1 MICKGTPS
9 MQKIKLKSYSS
20 FVLVLLV
27 VSAVAWKTEATKWL
41 VPSNPTVTVT
51 INFETL
57 FASLEERVFEE
68 SKVQAIIEDMNAEIE
83 QRRQEITEY
92 EQEFELYES
101 GSPKWQELLQDQ
113 QLKVLEYQA
122 QVEYSKSR
130 QARELSKGTR
140 RVYMNIRESAS
151 KLAEQ
156 NGWDYVVVNDA
167 AITLPEGDNVDI
179 GLEISSRRILYAN
192 DALDVTD
199 QLISYMNGNFDE
211 MAVR

>member
-1 MICKGTPS
+1 

-92 EQEFELYES
+92 EQEFELYEA

-130 QARELSKGTR
+130 KARELSKGTR
-140 RVYMNIRESAS
+140 RVYMNIRESAA
-151 KLAEQ
+151 KLAGQ

-167 AITLPEGDNVDI
+167 AITLPEADNVDI

-199 QLISYMNGNFDE
+199 LLISYMNGNFDE

>member
-51 INFETL
+51 INFEAL
-57 FASLEERVFEE
+57 FSSLEERVFEE
-68 SKVQAIIEDMNAEIE
+68 SKVQALIEDMNAEIE

-92 EQEFELYES
+92 EQEFELYEA
-101 GSPKWQELLQDQ
+101 GSQKWQELLQGQ

-130 QARELSKGTR
+130 KARELSKGTR
-140 RVYMNIRESAS
+140 KVYMNIRESAA
-151 KLAEQ
+151 KLAGQ

>member
-1 MICKGTPS
+1 M
-9 MQKIKLKSYSS
+9 
-20 FVLVLLV
+20 LVLLV

-92 EQEFELYES
+92 EQEFELYEA

-130 QARELSKGTR
+130 KARELSKGTR
-140 RVYMNIRESAS
+140 RVYMNIRESAA
-151 KLAEQ
+151 KLAGQ
-156 NGWDYVVVNDA
+156 NGWDYAVVNDA
-167 AITLPEGDNVDI
+167 SITLPEADNVDI

-199 QLISYMNGNFDE
+199 LLISYMNGNFDE

>member
-1 MICKGTPS
+1 

-68 SKVQAIIEDMNAEIE
+68 SKVQAIIEDMNAEME

>member
-1 MICKGTPS
+1 

-20 FVLVLLV
+20 FVLALLV

-68 SKVQAIIEDMNAEIE
+68 SKVQAIIEDMNAEME

-140 RVYMNIRESAS
+140 RVYMNIRESAA

>member
-1 MICKGTPS
+1 M
-9 MQKIKLKSYSS
+9 
-20 FVLVLLV
+20 LVLLV

-51 INFETL
+51 INFEKL

-92 EQEFELYES
+92 EQEFELYEA

-130 QARELSKGTR
+130 KARELSKGTR
-140 RVYMNIRESAS
+140 RVYMNIRESAA
-151 KLAEQ
+151 KLAGQ

-167 AITLPEGDNVDI
+167 AITLPEADNVDI

-199 QLISYMNGNFDE
+199 LLISYMNGNFDE

>member
-1 MICKGTPS
+1 

-27 VSAVAWKTEATKWL
+27 VSVVAWKTEATKWL

-92 EQEFELYES
+92 EQEFELYEA

-130 QARELSKGTR
+130 KARELSKGTR
-140 RVYMNIRESAS
+140 RVYMNIRESAA
-151 KLAEQ
+151 KLAGQ

-167 AITLPEGDNVDI
+167 AITLPEADNVDI

-199 QLISYMNGNFDE
+199 LLISYMNGNFDE

>member
-20 FVLVLLV
+20 FVLALLV

-68 SKVQAIIEDMNAEIE
+68 SKVQAIIEDMNAEME

-140 RVYMNIRESAS
+140 RVYMNIRESAA

>member
-1 MICKGTPS
+1 

-51 INFETL
+51 INFELL

-68 SKVQAIIEDMNAEIE
+68 SKVQAIVEDMNAEIE

-92 EQEFELYES
+92 EQEFELYEA
-101 GSPKWQELLQDQ
+101 GSQKWQELLQDQ

-122 QVEYSKSR
+122 QVEYSNSR
-130 QARELSKGTR
+130 KARELSKGTR
-140 RVYMNIRESAS
+140 RVYMNIRESAA

>member
-1 MICKGTPS
+1 
-9 MQKIKLKSYSS
+9 
-20 FVLVLLV
+20 
-27 VSAVAWKTEATKWL
+27 
-41 VPSNPTVTVT
+41 
-51 INFETL
+51 
-57 FASLEERVFEE
+57 
-68 SKVQAIIEDMNAEIE
+68 
-83 QRRQEITEY
+83 
-92 EQEFELYES
+92 
-101 GSPKWQELLQDQ
+101 
-113 QLKVLEYQA
+113 
-122 QVEYSKSR
+122 
-130 QARELSKGTR
+130 
-140 RVYMNIRESAS
+140 MNIRESAA

>member
-1 MICKGTPS
+1 

-20 FVLVLLV
+20 FALILLV

-51 INFETL
+51 INFEAL
-57 FASLEERVFEE
+57 FSSLEERVFEE
-68 SKVQAIIEDMNAEIE
+68 SKVQALIEDMNAEIE

-92 EQEFELYES
+92 EQEFELYEA
-101 GSPKWQELLQDQ
+101 GSQKWQELLQDQ

-130 QARELSKGTR
+130 KARELSKGTR
-140 RVYMNIRESAS
+140 RVYMNIRESAA
-151 KLAEQ
+151 KLAGQ

-167 AITLPEGDNVDI
+167 AITLPEADNVDI

-199 QLISYMNGNFDE
+199 LLISYMNGNFDE

>member
-1 MICKGTPS
+1 

-27 VSAVAWKTEATKWL
+27 MSAVAWKTEATKWL

-51 INFETL
+51 INFEKL

-92 EQEFELYES
+92 EQEFELYEA

-130 QARELSKGTR
+130 KARELSKGTR
-140 RVYMNIRESAS
+140 RVYMNIRESAA
-151 KLAEQ
+151 KLAGQ

-167 AITLPEGDNVDI
+167 AITLPEADNVDI

-199 QLISYMNGNFDE
+199 LLISYMNGNFDE

>member
-1 MICKGTPS
+1 M
-9 MQKIKLKSYSS
+9 
-20 FVLVLLV
+20 LVLLV

-51 INFETL
+51 INFELL

-68 SKVQAIIEDMNAEIE
+68 SKVQAIVEDMNAEIE

-92 EQEFELYES
+92 EQEFELYEA
-101 GSPKWQELLQDQ
+101 GSQKWQELLQDQ

-122 QVEYSKSR
+122 QVEYSNSR
-130 QARELSKGTR
+130 KARELSKGTR
-140 RVYMNIRESAS
+140 RVYMNIRESAA

>member
-1 MICKGTPS
+1 

-68 SKVQAIIEDMNAEIE
+68 SKVQAIIEDMNAEME

-140 RVYMNIRESAS
+140 RVYMNIRESAA

>member
-68 SKVQAIIEDMNAEIE
+68 SKVQAIIEDMNAEME

-140 RVYMNIRESAS
+140 RVYMNIRESAA

>member
-1 MICKGTPS
+1 MICKGTPN

-20 FVLVLLV
+20 FMLVLLA

-68 SKVQAIIEDMNAEIE
+68 SKVQAVIEDMNAEIE

-92 EQEFELYES
+92 EQEFELYEA
-101 GSPKWQELLQDQ
+101 GSQKWQELLQDQ

-130 QARELSKGTR
+130 KARELSKGTR
-140 RVYMNIRESAS
+140 RVYMNIRESAA

>member
-1 MICKGTPS
+1 
-9 MQKIKLKSYSS
+9 
-20 FVLVLLV
+20 
-27 VSAVAWKTEATKWL
+27 
-41 VPSNPTVTVT
+41 
-51 INFETL
+51 
-57 FASLEERVFEE
+57 
-68 SKVQAIIEDMNAEIE
+68 MNAEIE

-92 EQEFELYES
+92 EQEFELYEA
-101 GSPKWQELLQDQ
+101 GSQKWQELLQDQ

-130 QARELSKGTR
+130 KARELSKGTR
-140 RVYMNIRESAS
+140 RVYMNIRESAA

>member
-1 MICKGTPS
+1 

-68 SKVQAIIEDMNAEIE
+68 SKVQPIIEDMNAEIE

-92 EQEFELYES
+92 EQEFELYEA

-130 QARELSKGTR
+130 KARELSKGTR
-140 RVYMNIRESAS
+140 RVYMNIRESAA
-151 KLAEQ
+151 KLAGQ

-167 AITLPEGDNVDI
+167 AITLPEADNVDI

-199 QLISYMNGNFDE
+199 LLISYMNGNFDE

>member
-1 MICKGTPS
+1 

-51 INFETL
+51 INFEAL
-57 FASLEERVFEE
+57 FSSLEERVFEE
-68 SKVQAIIEDMNAEIE
+68 SKVQALIEDMNAEIE

-92 EQEFELYES
+92 EQEFELYEA
-101 GSPKWQELLQDQ
+101 GSQKWQELLQGQ

-130 QARELSKGTR
+130 KARELSKGTR
-140 RVYMNIRESAS
+140 KVYMNIRESAA
-151 KLAEQ
+151 KLAGQ

>member
-20 FVLVLLV
+20 FVLALLV

-68 SKVQAIIEDMNAEIE
+68 SKVQAIIEDMNAEME

>member
-1 MICKGTPS
+1 M
-9 MQKIKLKSYSS
+9 
-20 FVLVLLV
+20 LVLLA

-51 INFETL
+51 INFEAL
-57 FASLEERVFEE
+57 FSSLEERVFEE
-68 SKVQAIIEDMNAEIE
+68 SKVQALIEDMNAEIE

-92 EQEFELYES
+92 EQEFELYEA
-101 GSPKWQELLQDQ
+101 GSQKWQELLQGQ

-130 QARELSKGTR
+130 KARELSKGTR
-140 RVYMNIRESAS
+140 KVYMNIRESAA
-151 KLAEQ
+151 KLAGQ

>member
-1 MICKGTPS
+1 

-20 FVLVLLV
+20 FVLVLLA

-51 INFETL
+51 INFEAL
-57 FASLEERVFEE
+57 FSSLEERVFEE
-68 SKVQAIIEDMNAEIE
+68 SKVQALIEDMNAEIE

-92 EQEFELYES
+92 EQEFELYEA
-101 GSPKWQELLQDQ
+101 GSQKWQELLQGQ

-130 QARELSKGTR
+130 KARELSKGTR
-140 RVYMNIRESAS
+140 KVYMNIRESAA
-151 KLAEQ
+151 KLAGQ